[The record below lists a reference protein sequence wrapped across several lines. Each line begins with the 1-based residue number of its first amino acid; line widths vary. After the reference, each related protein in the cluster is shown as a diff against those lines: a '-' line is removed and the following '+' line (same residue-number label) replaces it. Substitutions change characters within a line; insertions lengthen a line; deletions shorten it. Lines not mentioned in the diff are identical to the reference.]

1 MTDAATTRH
10 TAFVLGG
17 GGVLGAVEV
26 GMLRALLEAGIT
38 PDLIVGTS
46 IGALNGALLATEPS
60 LGVIERLE
68 GLWRAAASTREV
80 YGDRPVTQ
88 MRRAFRSRTHV
99 FSPQPL
105 RERLEQELGGAR
117 FEDLPVHF
125 ECCASSIERA
135 AEHWFT
141 RGPVAPAV
149 MASGTQYHWVR

>member
-105 RERLEQELGGAR
+105 RERLEQAPEARPLTYGQSVTDKCMDWGATDLVLRELAG
-117 FEDLPVHF
+117 
-125 ECCASSIERA
+125 
-135 AEHWFT
+135 
-141 RGPVAPAV
+141 
-149 MASGTQYHWVR
+149 

>member
-68 GLWRAAASTREV
+68 GLWRAAASTRALPSIST
-80 YGDRPVTQ
+80 RI
-88 MRRAFRSRTHV
+88 ASRS
-99 FSPQPL
+99 
-105 RERLEQELGGAR
+105 
-117 FEDLPVHF
+117 
-125 ECCASSIERA
+125 
-135 AEHWFT
+135 
-141 RGPVAPAV
+141 PVASAALSPGL
-149 MASGTQYHWVR
+149 SR